1 MIMNNNLKILL
12 IISGGIAAY
21 KILELIRIF
30 KKNNIKVQVVL
41 TKGGAQFVTPLS
53 IAALSEEKVYQD
65 LFSLKDETEMGHIQL
80 SRKNDL
86 ILVAPASANIIAHVA
101 AGIANDLATTIIL
114 AANKPVL
121 FAPSMNVEMW
131 NNSITKNNVQFLKNN
146 NYKFVGP
153 EPGDLACGEEGNG
166 RMSEPENIKKYISSM
181 FKKKKLNIDVLVT
194 AGPTF
199 EAIDPV
205 RFIGNRSSGKQ
216 GIAIAKAFSEL
227 GANVTLVLGPSS
239 QTVPE
244 YIRVINI
251 ETANDMLEAVKTIKN
266 IDVAICA
273 AAVSD
278 WAIKNPSKNKIKK
291 NNEKIPR
298 INFALNPDILAY
310 ISNKKKDRPK
320 LVIGF
325 AAETNNLINNAKD
338 KLKSKKCD
346 WIIANN
352 VLEEPGVFGGDNN
365 NITLITKD
373 NIESWDKCSKT
384 KVAKKLASKVIKE
397 ILDY

>member
-21 KILELIRIF
+21 KSLELIRIF

-53 IAALSEEKVYQD
+53 IAALSEEKVYQE

-131 NNSITKNNVQFLKNN
+131 NNPITKNNVQFLKNN
-146 NYKFVGP
+146 NYKFIGP

-244 YIRVINI
+244 HIRVINI
-251 ETANDMLEAVKTIKN
+251 ETAKDMLEAVKEIKN

-352 VLEEPGVFGGDNN
+352 VLEKPDVFGGDNN
-365 NITLITKD
+365 NITLITKN

>member
-21 KILELIRIF
+21 KSLELIRIF

>member
-1 MIMNNNLKILL
+1 M
-12 IISGGIAAY
+12 
-21 KILELIRIF
+21 
-30 KKNNIKVQVVL
+30 
-41 TKGGAQFVTPLS
+41 
-53 IAALSEEKVYQD
+53 YQD

-181 FKKKKLNIDVLVT
+181 FEKKKLNIDVLVT

-251 ETANDMLEAVKTIKN
+251 ETAKDMLEAVKTIKN

-291 NNEKIPR
+291 YNEKIPR

>member
-1 MIMNNNLKILL
+1 MNNNLKILL

-21 KILELIRIF
+21 KSLELIRIF

-181 FKKKKLNIDVLVT
+181 FEKKKLNIDVLVT

-251 ETANDMLEAVKTIKN
+251 ETAKDMLEAVKTIKN

-291 NNEKIPR
+291 YNEKIPR

>member
-21 KILELIRIF
+21 KSLELIRIF

-53 IAALSEEKVYQD
+53 IAALSEEKVYQE

-131 NNSITKNNVQFLKNN
+131 NNPITKNNVQFLKNN

-244 YIRVINI
+244 HIRVINI
-251 ETANDMLEAVKTIKN
+251 ETAKDMLEAVKKIKN

-352 VLEEPGVFGGDNN
+352 VLEEPNVFGGDNN

>member
-21 KILELIRIF
+21 KSLELIRIF

-181 FKKKKLNIDVLVT
+181 FEKKKLNIDVLVT

-251 ETANDMLEAVKTIKN
+251 ETAKDMLEAVKTIKN